1 MADRV
6 VESEV
11 NEIPEIDETLE
22 SVLLYALKEAKG
34 KLEAGEDVV
43 PFTALAVGESLF
55 LESHPGDT
63 VDECFAAARHTV
75 QNVRGADAYAFCYD
89 GYADT
94 DAGMKDVLIAEG
106 GVPGEP
112 SGYAIGYLYT
122 ASDDEQEA
130 PKVESEPVYIGP
142 APNFMGLTNFVEPD
156 EDEDAFD
163 EESASEED
171 GAAKPLDPKD
181 A

>member
-6 VESEV
+6 VESEIS
-11 NEIPEIDETLE
+11 EIPEIDETLE
-22 SVLLYALKEAKG
+22 SVMLYALKEAKE

-43 PFTALAVGESLF
+43 PFTALAVGENLF
-55 LESHPGDT
+55 LESHPGDS
-63 VDECFAAARHTV
+63 VDECFASARHTV

-106 GVPGEP
+106 GVPGDP
-112 SGYAIGYLYT
+112 NGYAVGYLYT
-122 ASDDEQEA
+122 AAENDEDT
-130 PKVESEPVYIGP
+130 PKVESDPVYIGP
-142 APNFMGLTNFVEPD
+142 APNFMEFTNVIP
-156 EDEDAFD
+156 EDEDFD
-163 EESASEED
+163 DDEEED
-171 GAAKPLDPKD
+171 GADPIDPED